1 MTEARVRLVDRRRPL
16 VESLLGALVVT
27 ATVGAT
33 TWLFPKKYVATA
45 VGLEFLLATWFLV
58 WRRDDD
64 VVRHAGVS
72 FSGLLLR
79 QPLDGARIAKD
90 AVRALAWAFGL
101 GALFFVPYYFGWRV
115 YWHAHG
121 PFFVLLR
128 PLESLNTIFGQLLL
142 VALPEEA
149 FYRGFLQ
156 TRLDD
161 AWTPRLRVL
170 GASVGPGLLVASVI
184 FALGHFLTI
193 PSPARLAVFFP
204 SLVFGWLRARTGGVG
219 AGLAFH
225 ALCNIFSET
234 LGKGYAVY

>member
-1 MTEARVRLVDRRRPL
+1 MSSASRKPLLEALV
-16 VESLLGALVVT
+16 GALVVT
-27 ATVGAT
+27 LVVGASA
-33 TWLFPKKYVATA
+33 WLMPRRYVATA

-58 WRRDDD
+58 WRHDDD
-64 VVRHAGVS
+64 AVRRSGVA

-79 QPLDGARIAKD
+79 EPLNGGRIAKD
-90 AVRALAWAFGL
+90 TARALAWAFGL
-101 GALFFVPYYFGWRV
+101 GAIVFVPYYFGWRA
-115 YWHAHG
+115 YWHPHG
-121 PFFVLLR
+121 AFFVMLR

-161 AWTPRLRVL
+161 VWEPRFRVL
-170 GASVGPGLLVASVI
+170 GATVGPGLLVASLI
-184 FALGHFLTI
+184 FAMGHFLTI

-219 AGLAFH
+219 AGIAFH

-234 LGKGYAVY
+234 LGKGFAVY

>member
-1 MTEARVRLVDRRRPL
+1 MTTASRRPL
-16 VESLLGALVVT
+16 FEALLGALVVT
-27 ATVGAT
+27 ALVGAT
-33 TWLFPKKYVATA
+33 PWLCPKKYVATA
-45 VGLEFLLATWFLV
+45 VGLEFLLATWVLV

-64 VVRHAGVS
+64 FVRRAGVS

-79 QPLDGARIAKD
+79 EPLDGARIVKEGG
-90 AVRALAWAFGL
+90 RALAWAFAL
-101 GALFFVPYYFGWRV
+101 GAVFFVPYYFGWRF
-115 YWHAHG
+115 YWHPHSA
-121 PFFVLLR
+121 FFVMVR
-128 PLESLNTIFGQLLL
+128 PLETLNMVFGQLLL

-161 AWTPRLRVL
+161 AWAPRFRVL
-170 GASVGPGLLVASVI
+170 GATLGPGLLVTSLI

-219 AGLAFH
+219 AGIAFH

-234 LGKGYAVY
+234 LGRGYAVY

>member
-1 MTEARVRLVDRRRPL
+1 VNEGPPGERGRSVREALV
-16 VESLLGALVVT
+16 GALAVT
-27 ATVGAT
+27 LAVGAT

-45 VGLEFLLATWFLV
+45 VGLEFLLATWVFV

-64 VVRHAGVS
+64 VVRRCGVS

-79 QPLDGARIAKD
+79 EPLDAARIAKD
-90 AVRALAWAFGL
+90 AGRALAWAFGL
-101 GALFFVPYYFGWRV
+101 GAVFFVPYYFGWRA
-115 YWHAHG
+115 YWHPHNS
-121 PFFVLLR
+121 FFVMVR
-128 PLESLNTIFGQLLL
+128 PVETLNTVFGQLLL

-161 AWTPRLRVL
+161 VWAPRLRVL
-170 GASVGPGLLVASVI
+170 GASVGPGLLVASLI

-204 SLVFGWLRARTGGVG
+204 SLVFGWLRTRTRGVG

-234 LGKGYAVY
+234 LGKGFAVY

>member
-1 MTEARVRLVDRRRPL
+1 MTDARLQLRERPL
-16 VESLLGALVVT
+16 LESLLSALVVT
-27 ATVGAT
+27 AGVGAT

-64 VVRHAGVS
+64 VVRHCGVS

-79 QPLDGARIAKD
+79 EPLNGVRIAKD
-90 AVRALAWAFGL
+90 TARALAWALGL

-115 YWHAHG
+115 YWHPHG
-121 PFFVLLR
+121 PFFVMVR

-161 AWTPRLRVL
+161 AWAPRLRVF
-170 GASVGPGLLVASVI
+170 GASVGPGLLVASLI

-219 AGLAFH
+219 AGIAFH

-234 LGKGYAVY
+234 LGKGFAVY